1 MSSTLTSIPGIGEAR
16 AKALLKH
23 FKTVGAIGEAD
34 LQELENAPSMT
45 VPAAR
50 RVYEFFH
57 GPLENQGEVGEK
69 TAESAQ
75 KTEKNGEEAQEIAR
89 NS

>member
-1 MSSTLTSIPGIGEAR
+1 
-16 AKALLKH
+16 
-23 FKTVGAIGEAD
+23 
-34 LQELENAPSMT
+34 MT